1 MKLRL
6 FHVNT
11 LQAPNLIGGAERT
24 VSTVSHSLAARGHS
38 IHVFSVVPRD
48 KFVAD
53 NVSENFTGTYV
64 GLQNFYWPFDG
75 QHRPAYQRMAW
86 HARDAWNPAMGR
98 ILGAY
103 MDAERPDIVLTHNLQ
118 GWSCNAWQ
126 QAAKRKIPVV
136 HVIHDQSLLC
146 PQTAMFRNG
155 KPCET
160 QCASC
165 RVLSLTRKSTQ
176 NNVSAVVAVSGAMFT
191 RHERYGMFN
200 AHQNKTVIHNSWRGA
215 WPAERIPLAIEL
227 RPADGL
233 TLGFMGRIESEKGI
247 DVLCAAWDRLKQR
260 GVKLLIA
267 GTGRPEY
274 ILQLREKYGVPESC
288 FLGMQTPDAFFP
300 KVDLVVV
307 PSRAYEGLGNV
318 AFEAMVFGRP
328 VIVSDQG
335 GLPEIPDAA
344 SGTVVAGGDV
354 PALID
359 AISAYVDS
367 VPMLQA
373 KSAGARRRASAFHP
387 DRQAD
392 AYESLLLDVVRKSR

>member
-1 MKLRL
+1 MKLKL
-6 FHVNT
+6 FHINT

-24 VSTVSHSLAARGHS
+24 VSTVSHSLAARGHT
-38 IHVFSVVPRD
+38 IHVFSTVPRD
-48 KFVAD
+48 SVLAD
-53 NVSENFTGTYV
+53 VVSENFTGTYV
-64 GLQNFYWPFDG
+64 GLKNFYWQFDG
-75 QHRPAYQRMAW
+75 QHRSALQKLAW
-86 HARDAWNPAMGR
+86 HAQDAWNPAMGR

-126 QAAKRKIPVV
+126 QAVQRKIPVV

-176 NNVSAVVAVSGAMFT
+176 NNVTAVVAVSGAMLN
-191 RHERYGMFN
+191 RHERFGMFN
-200 AHQNKTVIHNSWRGA
+200 ANQNKTVIYNSWRGA
-215 WPAERIPLAIEL
+215 WPAERIPLPIEIH
-227 RPADGL
+227 PADGL

-247 DVLCAAWDRLKQR
+247 DVLCDAWAQLKHR

-267 GTGRPEY
+267 GTGRPDY
-274 ILQLREKYGVPESC
+274 IVQLREKYGVPESC
-288 FLGMQTPDAFFP
+288 FLGMQTPEAFFP
-300 KVDLVVV
+300 RVDLVVV

-344 SGTVVAGGDV
+344 SGSVVAGGDV
-354 PALID
+354 PALIQ
-359 AISAYVDS
+359 AISRYADS
-367 VPMLQA
+367 VEMLQA
-373 KSAGARRRASAFHP
+373 QSVAARRRATAFHP

-392 AYESLLLDVVRKSR
+392 AYESFLVDVLHKSK